1 MKFLTIP
8 ALAVALSLSAGT
20 AMADHH
26 KGHHGKDRMEH
37 YFTKMDANKDG
48 VVNKSEFT
56 AKSVKMFNKMDANGD
71 GMLTRA
77 EAKEAKKAW
86 HKKKGD
92 KKHHKK
98 GCKRHKANKDHD
110 MHMKHNKPMD
120 TGVSN
125 AEIRGENAPTSTRVL
140 KR

>member
-20 AMADHH
+20 AMANHH
-26 KGHHGKDRMEH
+26 EGHHGKDRMEH

-48 VVNKSEFT
+48 VVNKTEFT

-77 EAKEAKKAW
+77 EAKEAKKEW
-86 HKKKGD
+86 RHKKGD

-98 GCKRHKANKDHD
+98 GCKRHNVNKDRYE
-110 MHMKHNKPMD
+110 HMKRMD
-120 TGVSN
+120 RDAGVSD
-125 AEIRGENAPTSTRVL
+125 AAIRGENAPTTSRVL